1 MKPIEK
7 IGFVGIGNMGNPMA
21 GHLVKAGFDVTVY
34 DIRPE
39 TVEIFIGQH
48 GGKGAKSLKEA
59 GEGADAVITMLPN
72 HKIVRKVVLGDD
84 SEGLAAT
91 LAEGV
96 IVMDMSTSDPVAT
109 RSLAEALKPQG
120 IEVVDAPV
128 MGGVVFANDASLDIM
143 AGGDAAAVERCLPL
157 LEAMGRNII
166 RCGGI
171 GNAHALKA
179 LANYVNASALIT
191 CIEALTVGKRFGLD
205 QRMMAEA
212 LTTMCAGRNHPVQK
226 KIVPHVFT
234 RTYGTGMAMGFIAKG
249 RENRARDR
257 TLHRCGRATRRAGVG
272 IMDRGGGEAG
282 SGARSDGNRAL
293 LGGRYGRSPLVL
305 TRARTRQRSHRD
317 R

>member
-1 MKPIEK
+1 MTPIRRV
-7 IGFVGIGNMGNPMA
+7 GFVGIGNMGNPMA
-21 GHLVKAGFDVTVY
+21 AHLLKAGYELTVY
-34 DIRPE
+34 DVRPE
-39 TVEIFIGQH
+39 TVEIFVGQH

-72 HKIVRKVVLGDD
+72 DKVVRQVVLGDGG
-84 SEGLAAT
+84 SGLAAV
-91 LAEGV
+91 LRKGA

-109 RSLAEALKPQG
+109 RSLAEALQPQG

-143 AGGDAAAVERCLPL
+143 AGGDPAAVEQCLPL
-157 LEAMGRNII
+157 LAAMGRNII

-191 CIEALTVGKRFGLD
+191 SIEALTVGKRFGLD
-205 QRMMAEA
+205 PGMMAEA

-234 RTYGTGMAMGFIAKG
+234 RTYGTGMAMGFVAKDVRIAL
-249 RENRARDR
+249 D
-257 TLHRCGRATRRAGVG
+257 T
-272 IMDRGGGEAG
+272 
-282 SGARSDGNRAL
+282 ARSIGAAAPLAERVSELWTEAAEK
-293 LGGRYGRSPLVL
+293 LGAERDQTEIARYWEEATGVRL
-305 TRARTRQRSHRD
+305 
-317 R
+317 